1 MPEYKIIIENTED
14 LLEGSLNPVDID
26 ETTNKKLKKKLRESR
41 EPAYDG
47 SSIVKQIYKAQ
58 AVYGLLEPIA
68 NAAVQTVSQTNYLQ
82 GETLKAQRLDTAYS
96 NLTQNVQLG
105 FSLGVTLFTGNPIA
119 IAATA
124 YQLAQRAYQLGLE
137 TRRFTVEQNK
147 NRYKQQYLSQRL
159 VRTISEVR

>member
-1 MPEYKIIIENTED
+1 MPEYKILIESTD
-14 LLEGSLNPVDID
+14 DFIEGSLDPVDID
-26 ETTNKKLKKKLRESR
+26 ETTNKKLKKKPKEPR

-47 SSIVKQIYKAQ
+47 SAIVKQIYKAQ

-68 NAAVQTVSQTNYLQ
+68 SAAVQTVSQNNYLK

-96 NLTQNVQLG
+96 NITQATQLG
-105 FSLGVTLFTGNPIA
+105 FSLGVTLFTGNPIGIVMA
-119 IAATA
+119 A

-137 TRRFTVEQNK
+137 TQRFTVDQNK
-147 NRYKQQYLSQRL
+147 TRYKQQYLSNRL